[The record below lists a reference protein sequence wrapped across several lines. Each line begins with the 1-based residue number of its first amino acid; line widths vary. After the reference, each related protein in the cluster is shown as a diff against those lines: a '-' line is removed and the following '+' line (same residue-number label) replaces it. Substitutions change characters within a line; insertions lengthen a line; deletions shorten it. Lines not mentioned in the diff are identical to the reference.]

1 MPVVHRGGDAGSSLP
16 RKFAGESEEEVIGM
30 PSGIGGWIWLIGFGV
45 PGALVIM
52 VGVVLAGFA
61 LRART
66 WPKSVGHVIGGE
78 EYFDQEEQCAMFR
91 EIVAFRDERGV
102 EHEARTNMSTS
113 DLVIGKEV
121 EVRYNPRDPR
131 EVLVGTVPL
140 GFVALAVVLLGIVFV
155 GIGVTSGGF

>member
-1 MPVVHRGGDAGSSLP
+1 
-16 RKFAGESEEEVIGM
+16 M
-30 PSGIGGWIWLIGFGV
+30 PSGIGEWIWLIGFGV
-45 PGALVIM
+45 SGALVIM
-52 VGVVLAGFA
+52 VGVVLAGIA

-78 EYFDQEEQCAMFR
+78 EHFDQEEQCAMFR

-102 EHEARTNMSTS
+102 EHGARTNMSTS
-113 DLVIGKEV
+113 GLVLGKEV
-121 EVRYNPRDPR
+121 EIRYNPRDPR

-140 GFVALAVVLLGIVFV
+140 GIVALAVAPLGIVFV